1 MIVALIFGLI
11 LGQTLVPLGL
21 KFKAHSRKPQITCK
35 LKMCFL
41 PLVGIGLIF
50 LLRSPPEVKAEIQV
64 VPIPRE
70 ARCSDKL
77 AWKFSS
83 KVDFDMRSAYI
94 LAIDSPGNGSFSSS

>member
-11 LGQTLVPLGL
+11 LGLNLVPSGL

-50 LLRSPPEVKAEIQV
+50 LLRSPL
-64 VPIPRE
+64 
-70 ARCSDKL
+70 KL
-77 AWKFSS
+77 KLRFKSS
-83 KVDFDMRSAYI
+83 RFPVRQGAVI
-94 LAIDSPGNGSFSSS
+94 NLLGSFLQKWILI